1 MKSPQCFL
9 KPKKYFFL
17 RFFSVYL
24 CVSLCVA
31 NSPIPAPPQNENTN
45 KILENTQQF

>member
-9 KPKKYFFL
+9 KPKKYSFL

-31 NSPIPAPPQNENTN
+31 NSPIPAPPLK
-45 KILENTQQF
+45 KIPTKY